1 MASKVTDFILEDA
14 TKDLIL
20 EVSPEDIKRSTTKDP
35 SRCVFATCAVR
46 QLNADEA
53 IVFRTRAYIRKGKVW
68 KRYIVSEAIAR
79 ELVIFDRGGRPEGG
93 KFLLKRPY
101 PSGLLGNPKQG
112 TGAKKYQKKPS
123 QGRRVVFHRVSDVRI
138 EGSRGLLLMERLG
151 V

>member
-20 EVSPEDIKRSTTKDP
+20 EVSLEDIKRSTTKDP

-68 KRYIVSEAIAR
+68 KRYLVTQAIVR
-79 ELVIFDRGGRPEGG
+79 ELVVFDRGGRPEGG
-93 KFLLKRPY
+93 RFLLKRPY
-101 PSGLLGNPKQG
+101 PSGFLGNPKKATGVKKFKKNPKQG
-112 TGAKKYQKKPS
+112 P
-123 QGRRVVFHRVSDVRI
+123 RVVFHRMGDLRM
-138 EGSRGLLLMERLG
+138 EGSRGVLLMERLG